1 MTRPSSRGFRGS
13 RALLRALAG
22 CMAAVCGLV
31 VVSAPARA
39 AERRPNV
46 LFIAIDD
53 LRPEALASGSD
64 LIQTPH
70 LDRIA
75 ARGTVFDR
83 AYCQQAVCSPSRS
96 SLMTGRRPDATRVWD
111 LDTHFRTALPD
122 AVTIGQHFQAHG
134 YFVQG
139 MGKIFH
145 GGFDDPPTWSI
156 RWQTPKAPQYV
167 TPEALALAADPANR
181 DAKGRRRGPAFEA
194 ADVPDDTYVDGQVAR
209 LAAAT
214 LADLARRDEPFF
226 LAVGMA
232 KPHLPFVAPKRYW
245 DLYDP
250 EAIYVPAFQE
260 LPRGAPAFAGHSN
273 GELRSYAG
281 VPKQGPIPADL
292 ARRLRHGYYAAT
304 SYMDAQIGVVL
315 DALERD
321 GLADDTV
328 IVVWGDH
335 GWQLGE
341 HGLWHKHT
349 TFELA
354 VRAPLIIS
362 VPGQRAPGRRSLAL
376 AEFVDVYPTL
386 AAACGLPVPEG
397 LDGVSLLPV
406 LDDPAATV
414 REVAISQY
422 PRGGRETGGRALM
435 GYSIRDDRW
444 RLTVWRDRADGT
456 IVARELYDERDDPH
470 ETVSV
475 ADRPEHADLV
485 QRLEAHLPPLVPW
498 APPRG
503 R

>member
-1 MTRPSSRGFRGS
+1 MGCRLTRRTR
-13 RALLRALAG
+13 RLLAVLIATAAG
-22 CMAAVCGLV
+22 ITAAG
-31 VVSAPARA
+31 A

-46 LFIAIDD
+46 LFIAVDD

-64 LIQTPH
+64 LVKTPNI
-70 LDRIA
+70 DRIA
-75 ARGTVFDR
+75 ARGTTFDR

-96 SLMTGRRPDATRVWD
+96 SLLTGRRPDATRVWD

-122 AVTIGQHFQAHG
+122 AVTIGQYFKAHG

-145 GGFDDPPTWSI
+145 GGFDDPPTWSTP
-156 RWQTPKAPQYV
+156 WQTPKAPPYA
-167 TPEALALAADPANR
+167 TAEALALQSDPQNR
-181 DAKGRRRGPAFEA
+181 DQKGRPRGPAFEA
-194 ADVPDDTYVDGQVAR
+194 ADVPDDTYVDGKVAR

-214 LADLARRDEPFF
+214 LAELKRRDEPFF

-250 EAIYVPAFQE
+250 ADIY
-260 LPRGAPAFAGHSN
+260 RPAFARLPDDAPPFAGHPS

-281 VPKQGPIPADL
+281 VPKRGPIPDGL

-304 SYMDAQIGVVL
+304 SYMDAQVGVIL
-315 DALERD
+315 DALDRE

-328 IVVWGDH
+328 IVLWGDH

-341 HGLWHKHT
+341 HGLWHKHAN
-349 TFELA
+349 FELA
-354 VRAPLIIS
+354 VRAPLLIS
-362 VPGQRAPGRRSLAL
+362 APGQRAAGRRSGSL
-376 AEFVDVYPTL
+376 AEFVDIYPTL
-386 AAACGLPVPEG
+386 AEVCGLPAPAG
-397 LDGVSLLPV
+397 LDGVSLRPI

-414 REVAISQY
+414 RTVALSQY
-422 PRGGRETGGRALM
+422 PRGPRETGGRSLM

-444 RLTVWRDRADGT
+444 RLTLWRDRADGT

-470 ETVSV
+470 ETTNV
-475 ADRPEHADLV
+475 AARSEHADV
-485 QRLEAHLPPLVPW
+485 VRRLSAHLPPPV
-498 APPRG
+498 ASRPRDG
-503 R
+503 AR